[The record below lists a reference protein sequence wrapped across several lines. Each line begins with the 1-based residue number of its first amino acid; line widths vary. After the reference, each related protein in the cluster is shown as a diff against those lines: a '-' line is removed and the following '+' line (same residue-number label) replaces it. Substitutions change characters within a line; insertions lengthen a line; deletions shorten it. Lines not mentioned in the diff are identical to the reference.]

1 MKRSIEQ
8 PVDVLFLGKR
18 NSKIVLI
25 SCYYDP
31 DEMVCRTL
39 CDLKFTLWVSP
50 DEFQTIIRR
59 RDRHFSSVIA
69 ELHTWRHECIT
80 ALEAKLDQNWI
91 KFFIP
96 IPWCL
101 LLTVNTVLYSADF
114 WLMTRQSKTFWLVHI
129 NIFEQITL
137 QKKTVFTSSCNICG
151 SRASATASIARSVS
165 SRSMFH
171 WCIRLSFRCSQF
183 PLFGRNLS
191 RKDKL

>member
-1 MKRSIEQ
+1 M
-8 PVDVLFLGKR
+8 
-18 NSKIVLI
+18 
-25 SCYYDP
+25 
-31 DEMVCRTL
+31 
-39 CDLKFTLWVSP
+39 LWVSP

-59 RDRHFSSVIA
+59 RDRQFSSVIA
-69 ELHTWRHECIT
+69 EVHTWRHECIT

-171 WCIRLSFRCSQF
+171 WCIRLSFSRSRF